1 MEIEKYGEDII
12 GNLFTQNQTLKNVKT
27 RTMQMLNTIGMS
39 ESILKLMERRSK
51 TDMLIFIGLA
61 ILTLVLIYFLIA
73 IVKPMLGGTSG
84 TTMGSSVHTEE

>member
-1 MEIEKYGEDII
+1 
-12 GNLFTQNQTLKNVKT
+12 
-27 RTMQMLNTIGMS
+27 MQMLNTIGMS

-73 IVKPMLGGTSG
+73 IVKPMLSG
-84 TTMGSSVHTEE
+84 AGSPVSTVNTEE